1 MKKFKVR
8 IDPDVL
14 TDIREI
20 SAWYNEQ
27 QPKLGTRFLKAA
39 IREINLLERNPQ
51 IYAIRYRKIRCVL
64 VRKFPYMV
72 HFYIDENNDTVE
84 VLAVINTYQN
94 PEKWIKKTGKK

>member
-8 IDPDVL
+8 IDPGVL

-27 QPKLGTRFLKAA
+27 QPKLGIRFLKAA

-72 HFYIDENNDTVE
+72 HFYIDEDSNTVE
-84 VLAVINTYQN
+84 VLAIISTYQN
-94 PEKWIKKTGKK
+94 PEKWIEKTGKK